1 QKSELQ
7 GMPFGVKRV
16 DEEKSIIF
24 YYCDR
29 DNQTNIT
36 SYQPN
41 VIWVLTVT
49 ADPKIIKE
57 RIENSLK
64 IGLKYN
70 NDITHF
76 GKTPKFPT
84 HFGFFL
90 IVNKVMPMMGYDI
103 NMDSMTNLKFT
114 TGSAMQQLINTVK
127 EMINN
132 HSNLEK
138 PSKPKDTIDTNQDQN
153 QNLPLLPEARIFE

>member
-1 QKSELQ
+1 
-7 GMPFGVKRV
+7 MPFGVKKV
-16 DEEKSIIF
+16 DEEKNIIL

-29 DNQTNIT
+29 DNQTNMT
-36 SYQPN
+36 GYQPN

-49 ADPKIIKE
+49 VDPKIIKE

-64 IGLKYN
+64 IGLEYN

-84 HFGFFL
+84 HFGPFL
-90 IVNKVMPMMGYDI
+90 IVNKVMPMMGYDT

-114 TGSAMQQLINTVK
+114 TGSAMQQLIDAVK
-127 EMINN
+127 EMIN
-132 HSNLEK
+132 K
-138 PSKPKDTIDTNQDQN
+138 PPETEDTRD
-153 QNLPLLPEARIFE
+153 PLGDEE